1 MSHPTA
7 GLKYIHIHRFPG
19 PCFQLLFAH
28 FPGFPNRMAKRRSLM
43 SSRTSRAFIL
53 RVALYGG
60 AIVLILAL
68 WQVQR
73 AISQN
78 FFEPAIAD
86 ASFVDESQL
95 NALLDQNSLL
105 TTLCT
110 GLLGALGFFLIRGR
124 NARRWTGAMWFAFAS
139 AGCAVLSLLFGYMV
153 YLALLDMLRNQM
165 FDLAMPAMW
174 VRYAQFYCFLLAVML
189 FGDFA
194 FQTINAEDGNERE
207 HHAASD

>member
-1 MSHPTA
+1 
-7 GLKYIHIHRFPG
+7 
-19 PCFQLLFAH
+19 
-28 FPGFPNRMAKRRSLM
+28 M
-43 SSRTSRAFIL
+43 SSKTSRTLVFRI
-53 RVALYGG
+53 ALYGG
-60 AIVLILAL
+60 AIVLVLAL

-78 FFEPAIAD
+78 FFEPAVAD
-86 ASFVDESQL
+86 GSFVDNSQL
-95 NALLDQNSLL
+95 NALLGQSNLL

-110 GLLGALGFFLIRGR
+110 GLLGALGFFLLHGR
-124 NARRWTGAMWFAFAS
+124 NASRWTPAKWLAIAS

-194 FQTINAEDGNERE
+194 FQTLNVEDGNERE
-207 HHAASD
+207 PHAAGD

>member
-1 MSHPTA
+1 MT
-7 GLKYIHIHRFPG
+7 
-19 PCFQLLFAH
+19 
-28 FPGFPNRMAKRRSLM
+28 
-43 SSRTSRAFIL
+43 SRTRRALIFRI
-53 RVALYGG
+53 ALYGG
-60 AIVLILAL
+60 ALALILAL
-68 WQVQR
+68 WKVQMT
-73 AISQN
+73 ISQN
-78 FFEPAIAD
+78 FFEPEVTD
-86 ASFVDESQL
+86 AGFVDNSQL

-110 GLLGALGFFLIRGR
+110 GLLGALGFFLIRGP

-139 AGCAVLSLLFGYMV
+139 AACAVLSLLFGYMV

-194 FQTINAEDGNERE
+194 FQTINAEDGNERK
-207 HHAASD
+207 HQSASD